1 MIAMVAGWPFHLAP
15 WMELALATPVQF
27 FIGARFYVAAASA
40 IRARSGNMDV
50 LVVMGTTTAYLYSLY
65 LLLTLGTDARG
76 QLYFEASAVIITL
89 VLMGKYLE
97 ARAKRGTTAAI
108 RQLMNLRPP
117 TARIQRDGSEVEVPV
132 GTVLKGDIVVVRPGE
147 RIPVDGR
154 VQSGD
159 SEVDES
165 LITGESLP
173 VAKTS
178 GSSVTG
184 GAINGTGLLLL
195 EATAVGEDSTLSKII
210 RLVENAQAGK
220 APVQRLVDRIS
231 EIFVPT
237 VIIIALLTFGGWML
251 ATGNAADA
259 LIAAVSV
266 LVIACPCALGLA
278 TPTAIMTGTGV
289 AARHGILIK
298 DVESLERAHAL
309 DAVVF
314 DKTGTLTVGMPG
326 VVGIHVTSGTERE
339 LMTLA
344 ASIQQGSE
352 HPLSRAVLDKAK
364 ADALDLEPV
373 SEFRSI
379 TGRGVSGRV
388 GNVDV
393 LVGNAALLD
402 QHGMVLPANTPTDA
416 WENEG
421 KTVVWVAREKTVLGA
436 IGMADTLRTQSAA
449 AIDELRRLGI
459 RTLLIS
465 GDAPRVATE
474 IGRQLSIDESQ
485 GGVLPDDKVGVI
497 RRLAGQGY
505 SVGMVGDGVNDAP
518 ALAAAD
524 VGIAM
529 GTGTDIAMETASVT
543 LMRPDPTLVA
553 SAIDVSRC
561 TWNKIRQNLF
571 WAFIYNIIGIPL
583 AAAGFLSPAIAGAAM
598 AMSSVSV
605 VSNSLLLR
613 RWTPTRRSRGTTGS

>member
-1 MIAMVAGWPFHLAP
+1 
-15 WMELALATPVQF
+15 
-27 FIGARFYVAAASA
+27 
-40 IRARSGNMDV
+40 
-50 LVVMGTTTAYLYSLY
+50 
-65 LLLTLGTDARG
+65 
-76 QLYFEASAVIITL
+76 
-89 VLMGKYLE
+89 
-97 ARAKRGTTAAI
+97 
-108 RQLMNLRPP
+108 
-117 TARIQRDGSEVEVPV
+117 
-132 GTVLKGDIVVVRPGE
+132 
-147 RIPVDGR
+147 
-154 VQSGD
+154 
-159 SEVDES
+159 
-165 LITGESLP
+165 
-173 VAKTS
+173 
-178 GSSVTG
+178 
-184 GAINGTGLLLL
+184 
-195 EATAVGEDSTLSKII
+195 
-210 RLVENAQAGK
+210 
-220 APVQRLVDRIS
+220 
-231 EIFVPT
+231 
-237 VIIIALLTFGGWML
+237 
-251 ATGNAADA
+251 
-259 LIAAVSV
+259 
-266 LVIACPCALGLA
+266 
-278 TPTAIMTGTGV
+278 MTGTGV

-314 DKTGTLTVGMPG
+314 DKTGTLTKGMPG
-326 VVGIHVTSGTERE
+326 VVDVHVTHGTERE
-339 LMTLA
+339 LMMLA

-364 ADALDLEPV
+364 ESALVLEPV
-373 SEFRSI
+373 SDFRSI

-388 GNVDV
+388 GDVDV

-402 QHGMVLPANTPTDA
+402 QHDIDVPATTPTDG

-436 IGMADTLRTQSAA
+436 IAMADTLRTESAA

-474 IGRQLSIDESQ
+474 VGRRLNIDESQ
-485 GGVLPDDKVGVI
+485 GGVLPDDKVDVI
-497 RRLAGQGY
+497 RGLAGQGY

-613 RWTPTRRSRGTTGS
+613 RWTPTRRSTGTTGS